1 MRARR
6 EDIMHNWLTAAS
18 AALVLA
24 ASCAVASAQE
34 VTLKGITSF
43 AEKTLNSRSFERFI
57 EIVNAEGKG
66 KVRIDYI
73 GGPKAMPPFEVGN
86 ALKSGVVDIANV
98 TGAFY
103 TNVFPESDAWKL
115 TQRPM
120 SELRKNGGFDYM
132 AKLYDEKMNAIY
144 LARQIGNT
152 PFHVYLTK
160 PIFKPDLTGLKIR
173 ITPVYR
179 DFFTALGAT
188 VVQTAP
194 GEVYTALERGVVDG
208 YGWPTA
214 GIFDLGW
221 HEKTKFRVDPGFYTA
236 EVSFLINKTT
246 WGKLDAAQR
255 KVIADAA
262 ALIEAESAAFEA
274 AANTADIE
282 RQKQVGIQ
290 TIELKG
296 ADGEAYLAKAYE
308 AGWAGIIKQSPE
320 HGPKLREFFAKAK

>member
-1 MRARR
+1 
-6 EDIMHNWLTAAS
+6 MHYGLTAAS

-24 ASCAVASAQE
+24 ASCAAANTQE

-57 EIVNAEGKG
+57 EIVNTEGKG

-120 SELRKNGGFDYM
+120 AELRKNGGFDYM
-132 AKLYDEKMNAIY
+132 AKLYDEKMNAIF

-160 PIFKPDLTGLKIR
+160 PVAKPDLTGLKIR

-221 HEKTKFRVDPGFYTA
+221 HEKTKYRIDPGFYTA

-274 AANTADIE
+274 AANSADIE
-282 RQKQVGIQ
+282 RQKQAGIQ
-290 TIELKG
+290 TIEFRG

-320 HGPKLREFFAKAK
+320 HGPKLRELFAKAK

>member
-1 MRARR
+1 
-6 EDIMHNWLTAAS
+6 MHNWLAAGLATLLLS
-18 AALVLA
+18 ASSGIAG
-24 ASCAVASAQE
+24 AQE

-152 PFHVYLTK
+152 PFHVH
-160 PIFKPDLTGLKIR
+160 I
-173 ITPVYR
+173 
-179 DFFTALGAT
+179 
-188 VVQTAP
+188 
-194 GEVYTALERGVVDG
+194 
-208 YGWPTA
+208 
-214 GIFDLGW
+214 
-221 HEKTKFRVDPGFYTA
+221 
-236 EVSFLINKTT
+236 
-246 WGKLDAAQR
+246 
-255 KVIADAA
+255 
-262 ALIEAESAAFEA
+262 
-274 AANTADIE
+274 
-282 RQKQVGIQ
+282 
-290 TIELKG
+290 
-296 ADGEAYLAKAYE
+296 
-308 AGWAGIIKQSPE
+308 
-320 HGPKLREFFAKAK
+320 